1 MLIYFCYVIVDCIL
15 YVVCVLVYDLNNFYV
30 NLLIFYDYVLFLKYI

>member
-15 YVVCVLVYDLNNFYV
+15 YVVCVYDFNNFYV

>member
-15 YVVCVLVYDLNNFYV
+15 YVVCVYDFYV